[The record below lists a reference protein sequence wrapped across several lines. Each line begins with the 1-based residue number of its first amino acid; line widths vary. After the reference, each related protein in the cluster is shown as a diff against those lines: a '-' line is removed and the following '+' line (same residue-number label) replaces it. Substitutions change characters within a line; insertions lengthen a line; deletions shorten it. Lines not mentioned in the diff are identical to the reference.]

1 MPRRADTATT
11 AAGKDDAPGEPAA
24 PPPDASVNTS
34 LATLIAEVAS
44 LREQLATVTARL
56 GSGP

>member
-1 MPRRADTATT
+1 M
-11 AAGKDDAPGEPAA
+11 PGEPAA

-44 LREQLATVTARL
+44 LREQFATVTARL